1 MRRFISYLSKFRALR
16 RLVQILQLH
25 KLANFV
31 LRFRPLVKKLPNSGT
46 VYRATS
52 LESIP
57 LAVEM
62 FEKGVTYDRLFLKSL
77 GPIQTFADLGCNV
90 GYFTCLLADLNPG
103 RTLKGLMIDANAS
116 VVQEARWHA
125 EANRLNEV
133 YASQGIVGEPSP
145 TGEAQFYVYESSI
158 CSSSKPLGEMQANL
172 KGVWTEVKVPCVV
185 VEKVWQEKFRDLRC
199 NLLKID
205 VEGSEMKFLQTE
217 EGFLERVDSI
227 LLEWH
232 KWQVQ
237 LPEIEAFLKKRG
249 FALVKVFEEDPTMG
263 TCFFRRSPPA

>member
-1 MRRFISYLSKFRALR
+1 MI
-16 RLVQILQLH
+16 
-25 KLANFV
+25 
-31 LRFRPLVKKLPNSGT
+31 KKLPDSGT

-57 LAVEM
+57 LGVEM
-62 FEKGVTYDRLFLKSL
+62 FEKGLTYDRAFLKGL

-90 GYFTCLLADLNPG
+90 GYFTCLLADLSPG
-103 RTLKGLMIDANAS
+103 RTLKGLMIDANAD
-116 VVQEARWHA
+116 VVREARWHA

-133 YASQGIVGEPSP
+133 YALHGIVGEPSP

-158 CSSSKPLGEMQANL
+158 CSSSKPLGETQANL

-185 VEKVWQEKFRDLRC
+185 LEKVWREKFGDTRC

-205 VEGSEMKFLQTE
+205 VEGSEMKFLQS
-217 EGFLERVDSI
+217 EGSFLQRVDTI

-237 LPEIEAFLKKRG
+237 LPEIEAFLKTRG
-249 FALVKVFEEDPTMG
+249 FVLVKVFEEDATMG
-263 TCFFRRSPPA
+263 TCFFHRSAA